1 MGTSTVCSQGV
12 MACDKPVAL
21 LQGRAF
27 TEREG
32 EREICPIV
40 PITVLRR
47 GMRVC
52 PCVCARVSPHPPLQT
67 SPPSPPSLS
76 LSHPLSCAHSLIPS
90 RAEKAGRAAPRS
102 GTPVLKLTHAAGR
115 PVDTLRATGSGRR
128 GVMEMVHQ
136 AIYSLPQY
144 GFSDLLSSHQGNK
157 QTRLFPFHLVCWLQ
171 IFSLSFERQKLCIC

>member
-1 MGTSTVCSQGV
+1 M
-12 MACDKPVAL
+12 
-21 LQGRAF
+21 RA
-27 TEREG
+27 
-32 EREICPIV
+32 
-40 PITVLRR
+40 
-47 GMRVC
+47 C

-115 PVDTLRATGSGRR
+115 PANTLRATGGGRG

-157 QTRLFPFHLVCWLQ
+157 HKRLLPLFFQCVVCKEVYPKVLKDRNSVLGEFDPLAVMSQFLILQ
-171 IFSLSFERQKLCIC
+171 RRKSFFFFLPPVSTC